1 MKLAIKTR
9 LALVSVVSIALYG
22 CGGEG
27 SSNPASG
34 TSIANPTTSPAPSPT
49 PTSVAT
55 SSPVTFAATGGE
67 CDGTAGWQ
75 AIPNDG
81 LDDTA
86 AITTSLQQAANKGD
100 TLTIPAGIY
109 NINDPGGVSVAL
121 MNKNFAIIANG
132 AIFTA
137 GPNVNADLIG
147 FDAVSASFA
156 GPCGGS
162 ALVDVS
168 WSGGEINI
176 SQAHLSGTVPQGTGT
191 GATTVGSPV
200 AGTTDGLS
208 IRGATG
214 GTAPRA
220 KAGAVTIRNLTVVG
234 APISDANRIAY
245 LTDPGTMAAVDSQA
259 DTWRNA
265 GGDSGVFVMGAGSA
279 LIENST
285 FFGIRDA
292 SIYMSA
298 APSDAALGGN
308 YVIRN
313 NRFYGGFDGISS
325 KRGAQNITMDGNVFV
340 NVVRGVST
348 ESLSQPLRDTN
359 GQTVERIVQPVVMT
373 NNVFNG
379 VVRAIQVEAANNV
392 TVSGNLIRNLG
403 ARVAQSDGPTRYS
416 RYEGIVFEGVT
427 NGRIENNQI
436 RGVEG
441 ARAAASSTVGVT
453 IGSHAGVVGR
463 IASANN
469 VIAGTNLFTNLDS
482 DTE

>member
-1 MKLAIKTR
+1 MKSARKAYLAIMT
-9 LALVSVVSIALYG
+9 ALSITLYG
-22 CGGEG
+22 CGGDG
-27 SSNPASG
+27 GTSPISG
-34 TSIANPTTSPAPSPT
+34 TSVAPITTGPTPTPSPTLPVTTSPA
-49 PTSVAT
+49 
-55 SSPVTFAATGGE
+55 TFSATGGE

-75 AIPNDG
+75 AIANDG

-121 MNKNFAIIANG
+121 MNKDFAINASG
-132 AIFTA
+132 AIFVA

-214 GTAPRA
+214 GTTPRA
-220 KAGAVTIRNLTVVG
+220 KADAVTILNLTVVG
-234 APISDANRIAY
+234 APISDANRIAF
-245 LTDPGTMAAVDSQA
+245 LADPGTMAAVDSQS

-265 GGDSGVFVMGAGSA
+265 GGDSGIFVMGAGSA

-298 APSDAALGGN
+298 APYDAALGGN

-359 GQTVERIVQPVVMT
+359 GQTVERIVQPLVMT

-403 ARVAQSDGPTRYS
+403 ARVAQSDSPTRYS

-441 ARAAASSTVGVT
+441 ARAAASSTVGIT
-453 IGSHAGVVGR
+453 IGSHAGIAGR

-469 VIAGTNLFTNLDS
+469 VIADTNLFINLDS
-482 DTE
+482 DAE